1 MINEGIKIYNHASNK
16 ISMKVLPGHFATS
29 HSHINYF
36 FDMTNL
42 KIRQSE
48 AREVARAISQQY
60 SYNTVVDTV
69 VCMDGTEVIGAYL
82 ADELQSAGI
91 MSLNSHKTIY
101 VVSPETDNANQII
114 FRDNTKIAIENKHVL
129 LLLASAT
136 TGRTVMSALDCIRYY
151 GGRIAGISALFSA
164 VENVSEYQIH
174 AIFNGTDLPQYNT
187 YAAHDCPMCKEGR
200 AIDALVN
207 SYGYSVL

>member
-1 MINEGIKIYNHASNK
+1 
-16 ISMKVLPGHFATS
+16 
-29 HSHINYF
+29 
-36 FDMTNL
+36 
-42 KIRQSE
+42 
-48 AREVARAISQQY
+48 
-60 SYNTVVDTV
+60 
-69 VCMDGTEVIGAYL
+69 
-82 ADELQSAGI
+82 
-91 MSLNSHKTIY
+91 
-101 VVSPETDNANQII
+101 
-114 FRDNTKIAIENKHVL
+114 
-129 LLLASAT
+129 
-136 TGRTVMSALDCIRYY
+136 MSALDCIRYY